1 MEFAFENHV
10 IEDGGGGGEGGGEEV
25 HRDVQDD
32 LSWVLHQVHSLGHT
46 CEEADVTPAM
56 LEVLHSLFSEVR
68 RGKKRGEDIRARTH
82 SPTHSLVTY
91 RISSH
96 SFTTLHHSLTHSH
109 THSHTY

>member
-1 MEFAFENHV
+1 
-10 IEDGGGGGEGGGEEV
+10 
-25 HRDVQDD
+25 
-32 LSWVLHQVHSLGHT
+32 
-46 CEEADVTPAM
+46 VTPAM

-68 RGKKRGEDIRARTH
+68 RWKKRGEDIRARTH

-109 THSHTY
+109 THSHTYWCTHTLMDTKEYSIGDTRVSTIYCNLSFLLIVFVVYV